1 MTTDDFI
8 KKMDKQIAEIEKT
21 NIPLSR
27 AVGAIMSLQSKRIF
41 LEGKNTDEA
50 IIGSYK
56 GGEIYIDPIA
66 IQKNA
71 TKPLKKF
78 ILYGKDG
85 SRTLK
90 NGEERKTG
98 YFKSYLDFKIKI
110 GLNRRRKTV
119 DLFLTGTLHQQ
130 WANSLQVGKAQAIRI
145 NQHNYITQLSD
156 ENLNKVERYGR
167 VFNLSVKE
175 KQAFL
180 FIIQKELAKALQ

>member
-21 NIPLSR
+21 NVPLSR

-50 IIGSYK
+50 IIGRYGDKELYVNPEKPNKWKFPTK
-56 GGEIYIDPIA
+56 G
-66 IQKNA
+66 K
-71 TKPLKKF
+71 T
-78 ILYGKDG
+78 GKD
-85 SRTLK
+85 TFN
-90 NGEERKTG
+90 NGNKHKTG
-98 YFKSYLDFKIKI
+98 YFKNYLGFKTTI
-110 GLNRRRKTV
+110 GRNAKLKTV
-119 DLFLTGTLHQQ
+119 DLFLTGTLHRQ
-130 WANSLQVGKAQAIRI
+130 WANSLVVGKAQAIRV
-145 NQHNYITQLSD
+145 NQHNYISQLSD